1 MSEAQRSKKVTGV
14 SKVSRVSKVT
24 KVLTGEVTSSP
35 NLETHLI
42 TQSLSH
48 LITLKVKTLAI
59 TGFTGGGG
67 KTFKAC

>member
-14 SKVSRVSKVT
+14 SDVSRVMKL
-24 KVLTGEVTSSP
+24 LTAEVTSNP
-35 NLETHLI
+35 KLATHLI

-59 TGFTGGGG
+59 TGFMGGGG
-67 KTFKAC
+67 KTFKAR

>member
-24 KVLTGEVTSSP
+24 KVLTEEISK
-35 NLETHLI
+35 THLI
-42 TQSLSH
+42 TQLPE
-48 LITLKVKTLAI
+48 TLAI

-67 KTFKAC
+67 QNI

>member
-1 MSEAQRSKKVTGV
+1 MSEAQRSKKVSGV

-42 TQSLSH
+42 TQSPE
-48 LITLKVKTLAI
+48 TLAI

-67 KTFKAC
+67 QNI

>member
-24 KVLTGEVTSSP
+24 KVLTEEI
-35 NLETHLI
+35 LKTHLI
-42 TQSLSH
+42 TQSPE
-48 LITLKVKTLAI
+48 TLAI

-67 KTFKAC
+67 GQNI

>member
-14 SKVSRVSKVT
+14 SDVSRVSRVMKL
-24 KVLTGEVTSSP
+24 LTEEVTSNP

-42 TQSLSH
+42 TQMPE
-48 LITLKVKTLAI
+48 TLAI

-67 KTFKAC
+67 KTFKAR